1 MRRLMCMILVLC
13 LLLSGCSFM
22 GERIKE
28 PVNFYYVRENYQKDM
43 QQVIASEVREASG
56 HREDLSYLLALYSM
70 GPASDELQSLLPRNT
85 TIELTEYLDDS
96 ITLFLSESAASMTD
110 ADFTLTCACI
120 SLTCMELSD
129 ILQVTLVCADRN
141 ITIRKDQLLQ
151 YINLSPKS
159 QEDNQ

>member
-1 MRRLMCMILVLC
+1 MTRLISMILVFC

-28 PVNFYYVRENYQKDM
+28 PVTFYYVRENYQKDM
-43 QQVIASEVREASG
+43 QQVIGSEIREASG
-56 HREDLSYLLALYSM
+56 HRDDLSYLLVLYSM

-85 TIELTEYLDDS
+85 TIQLTEYLDDS
-96 ITLFLSESAASMTD
+96 ITLSLSENAAAMTD
-110 ADFTLTCACI
+110 ANFTLAGACL
-120 SLTCMELSD
+120 SLTCMEISD
-129 ILQVTLVCADRN
+129 IRQVTLVCADRN

-151 YINLSPKS
+151 YINLSPIP